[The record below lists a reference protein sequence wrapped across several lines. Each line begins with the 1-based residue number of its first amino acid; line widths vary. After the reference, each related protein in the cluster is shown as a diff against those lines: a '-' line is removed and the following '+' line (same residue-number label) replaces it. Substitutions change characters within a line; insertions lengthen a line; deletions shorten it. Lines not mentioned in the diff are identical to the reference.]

1 MTSRNRKNRSPAKAP
16 GAGASI
22 FDLTKIDVAAAQ
34 IRTAVKLFFEASH
47 PVPIYVL
54 ASSAREILTTIGGK
68 LGVKT
73 TVHELADAKAASFKD
88 VIKRAHKFASF
99 FKHADK
105 DPDARLHFYETEVD
119 PILFMAC
126 RDFVRV
132 SGKDFTE
139 TRVFQLWM
147 EAIMRKR
154 VSDAPLRQQQRIK
167 YAINKL
173 FPGIR
178 SADRKTQKRIG
189 LELLNRWTSDPD
201 YHVEWEKLASLSKP

>member
-1 MTSRNRKNRSPAKAP
+1 MVLVS
-16 GAGASI
+16 
-22 FDLTKIDVAAAQ
+22 
-34 IRTAVKLFFEASH
+34 TAVKLFFEGSH
-47 PVPIYVL
+47 RAPIYVL

-68 LGVKT
+68 LGVET
-73 TVHELADAKAASFKD
+73 TAHELAGMKAASLKD

-105 DPDARLHFYETEVD
+105 DPAARLHFDETEVD
-119 PILFMAC
+119 PFLFMAC

-132 SGKDFTE
+132 SSTDFTE
-139 TRVFQLWM
+139 TKVFQLWI
-147 EAIMRKR
+147 EAIRRER
-154 VSDAPLRQQQRIK
+154 VSDAPLREQPRIK
-167 YAINKL
+167 YAISKL

-201 YHVEWEKLASLSKP
+201 NHEEWKKLASLSNT